1 MKKVKIICG
10 GGFNMIHR
18 GHEFFLREAK
28 KLGDELV
35 VMISHDD
42 LNKRKIGKKAV
53 SALQRKKAVE
63 KLGIANKVII
73 GDPKDRM
80 KIVRKERPDV
90 IALGYDQKM
99 PELDSVKGINI
110 VRLGKMP

>member
-10 GGFNMIHR
+10 GGFNRLHI
-18 GHEFFLREAK
+18 GHEFFLKGAR

-35 VMISHDD
+35 VMISHDN
-42 LNKRKIGKKAV
+42 LNKKKLGKEAILA
-53 SALQRKKAVE
+53 SQRKKAVE
-63 KLGIANKVII
+63 NLGIADKVLI

-80 KIVRKERPDV
+80 KIVREEKPDV

-99 PELDSVKGINI
+99 PELENVKGIKI
-110 VRLGKMP
+110 VRIGKMP